1 MEIVLS
7 NGFEVL
13 TEVEMEFVDGGANV
27 VQAIGGT
34 LGAAAVCWAPVLAL
48 AGVAPVAVIG
58 VVLVGTGA
66 VINMAT
72 S

>member
-1 MEIVLS
+1 MENVLT
-7 NGFEVL
+7 NGFCEMTQDEVM
-13 TEVEMEFVDGGANV
+13 VVDGGANV

-48 AGVAPVAVIG
+48 AGVAPVAVVG

-66 VINMAT
+66 FINMAT